1 MSVKL
6 NYSKSTLTTRKTIVT
21 AVSAAITAS
30 AIAAPVVAQGL
41 EEVVVTATKRS
52 ESVMDVPL
60 AITAIS
66 GEMIRETNLDD
77 IKDLVAYTPGVT
89 GNSKDSFIDLITV
102 RGILTNDFGIGGDPS
117 VGLYKNGLYQ
127 GRNGSAVTSLYDIA
141 SAEVLRGPQG
151 FLFGRGAISGAM
163 NIHTVKPTTE
173 AMEGY
178 VQVDA
183 GERGRLAV
191 EGAINIPVG
200 DNLAFRL
207 AGYHSEEDGYVKN
220 VFPGADNDKLL
231 RMTKTGFVSP
241 VCMTGINCKSIS
253 CWSTRTG
260 SNRVLFTSLLAKVQ
274 AMKTSPRYTETWA
287 TQRKIIK
294 SILI

>member
-220 VFPGADNDKLL
+220 VFPGADNDKFIAHD
-231 RMTKTGFVSP
+231 KDGFRFSGLYDGDKLQVNL
-241 VCMTGINCKSIS
+241 MLEYED
-253 CWSTRTG
+253 R